1 MSVFVYTVYDM
12 VYSVY
17 DYSKILECC
26 MDMCGIAE
34 KDAFVEGV
42 KLGVKIVVETYT
54 DSSQNFKEI

>member
-1 MSVFVYTVYDM
+1 
-12 VYSVY
+12 
-17 DYSKILECC
+17 

-42 KLGVKIVVETYT
+42 KLGVKIIVETYT